1 MIKKMIML
9 VGIILVAISFKLN
22 VVAAP
27 IEIYASNTSVTVGSS
42 IVITV
47 KTTDAMGKY
56 KLTSSNGTV
65 LSGGTNYAGFRSP
78 SEQATYTFK
87 AVSAGSATVTFT
99 PVDMTLYSNV
109 SYYTTPV
116 SIDIT
121 VRNKPVIVLS
131 GDSSLSNM
139 YIDDATISP
148 EFNKDTLEYTTEL
161 QPDTTK
167 INIVAE
173 ANHRGASISGIG
185 VREVSDGDNRLE
197 IVVTAENGTT
207 STYVINAKVK
217 EFNPIEVQ
225 VDGLTYTVVRKRST
239 IVPPENYT
247 ETTVTINNE
256 EVPAYYSDIT
266 KYTLVSLKDTNG
278 NQNFYIYQD
287 GTYKLYKELN
297 FNQMKICLLDMP
309 NVPENYQ
316 NGVFVY
322 NDENINAYKTSPGSS
337 YALLY
342 GMNVATGEKNYYLYE
357 STENT
362 IQIYNTEEIDEL
374 NKKIDI
380 YTYIIIGLLGFS
392 FVLLISLIISVCR
405 KDKTSKEQRKLLKK
419 QEKQRKIDEKN
430 RMILDAKENKIRE
443 KEEKKKRK
451 QEKKYDKEKT
461 REAKKEEEKRLKEEK
476 KLKKD
481 EHRNK
486 KNSEIKVKKIEL

>member
-1 MIKKMIML
+1 MKKIIKL
-9 VGIILVAISFKLN
+9 GILIIATFCFNLTA
-22 VVAAP
+22 
-27 IEIYASNTSVTVGSS
+27 YASSFSANVSSTSVYVGGRVTVTLNCQEMVGYL
-42 IVITV
+42 T
-47 KTTDAMGKY
+47 M
-56 KLTSSNGTV
+56 TSSNGSI
-65 LSGGTNYAGFRSP
+65 LSGGFSRRWFENERP
-78 SEQATYTFK
+78 SYTFV
-87 AVSAGSATVTFT
+87 ANSVGTATIDIQGVLSDSAG
-99 PVDMTLYSNV
+99 
-109 SYYTTPV
+109 
-116 SIDIT
+116 IDKTISQKITIT
-121 VRNKPVIVLS
+121 VKAKPVIVLS

-322 NDENINAYKTSPGSS
+322 NDENINAYKTSPSSS